1 MTETCLKVP
10 RREIEEEVARD
21 SQVLGCPSR
30 PPPPAAEPRSC
41 DALENKGRTGR
52 GRRRRSPGSS
62 GHTQGALERVFVKAL
77 ALHNS

>member
-41 DALENKGRTGR
+41 DALENKGRTVR

-62 GHTQGALERVFVKAL
+62 SPPQGALEHVFVKAL